1 MYNILLMSAEDL
13 NIHDNGPGI
22 MRLAANEAK
31 RRGIFVPTVA
41 LDLDINMLEVRQDI
55 DDIHIINIDPE
66 EIARRQ
72 RMLEFISPALGKL
85 FETEGQFGMPG
96 PCMIFPDEDP
106 EQR

>member
-1 MYNILLMSAEDL
+1 MSVEDL
-13 NIHDNGPGI
+13 NIHGNGPGI

-41 LDLDINMLEVRQDI
+41 LNLDINMHGARQDI
-55 DDIHIINIDPE
+55 EDIDIINIDPE

-72 RMLEFISPALGKL
+72 QMLELISPALGKL

-106 EQR
+106 ELR